1 MYRLLQLEY
10 CKRSIFCAQ
19 IVTFYGTA
27 GTAKKGEY
35 TQFQK
40 YWKISISNV
49 ILKFFCPQLLQKRQS
64 RRRKEE
70 KHFEPA
76 ANRSNLMITFGCS
89 LWPLTQATAAVA
101 VRQKHEQQTQNDK
114 KICAE
119 PAAEF
124 LPLRPN
130 SRDQPQI

>member
-10 CKRSIFCAQ
+10 CKRSVSCTKIA
-19 IVTFYGTA
+19 TFYGTYCRT
-27 GTAKKGEY
+27 GIERGIQIVSEIFEDLNFKCNS
-35 TQFQK
+35 
-40 YWKISISNV
+40 KIYFV
-49 ILKFFCPQLLQKRQS
+49 LKLWNCYRRGRQS

-101 VRQKHEQQTQNDK
+101 TTVR
-114 KICAE
+114 
-119 PAAEF
+119 
-124 LPLRPN
+124 L
-130 SRDQPQI
+130 